1 MWCYDGD
8 NDDKDDGDGD
18 EDDDDDDDGDGDEDD
33 GAYGNDAND
42 NPQGEDHHPVRQGDL
57 LTSSFQFLPQAGQ
70 AQVGGSDLNPSDHGM
85 QQ

>member
-1 MWCYDGD
+1 MWCYDCD
-8 NDDKDDGDGD
+8 NDDGDGG
-18 EDDDDDDDGDGDEDD
+18 DDDDGDGDEDD

-85 QQ
+85 QQWN